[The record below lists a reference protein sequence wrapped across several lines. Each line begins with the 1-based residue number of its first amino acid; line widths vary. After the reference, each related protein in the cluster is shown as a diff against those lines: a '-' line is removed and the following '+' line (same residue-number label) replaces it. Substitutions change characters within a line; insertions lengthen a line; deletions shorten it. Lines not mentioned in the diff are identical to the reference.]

1 MIDRTSVLDVCILV
15 RIPKITPRAIDV
27 PVPIPIE
34 HHYVIDDEPQEHRNR
49 ETEHNP
55 ERDATGFDERF
66 HIGKGIG
73 GVRVDGAGQVRRG
86 SGEGGRRCPTGRRRA
101 H

>member
-1 MIDRTSVLDVCILV
+1 MVW
-15 RIPKITPRAIDV
+15 IPKITPWAIDV

-34 HHYVIDDEPQEHRNR
+34 HHDVIDDEPQEHRNR
-49 ETEHNP
+49 ETKHNP

-86 SGEGGRRCPTGRRRA
+86 IGEGGRRCPIGRRRA